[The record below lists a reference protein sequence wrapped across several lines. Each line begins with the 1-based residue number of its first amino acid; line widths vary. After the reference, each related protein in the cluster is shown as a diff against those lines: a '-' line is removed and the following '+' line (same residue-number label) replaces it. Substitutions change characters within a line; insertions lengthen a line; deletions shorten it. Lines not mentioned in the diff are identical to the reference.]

1 MLALA
6 RRKIQQF
13 GPYKCLALLLV
24 PLLIVEPLKIA
35 GIAFVSGGHWAAGA
49 CIIIGAYAASLLVV
63 DRLFRVAKSKLMT
76 LNWFAGLVTAFDKT
90 RGIAL
95 AGLHMAGRE
104 RNPEPRAEI
113 DRGWQSKP

>member
-24 PLLIVEPLKIA
+24 PLLVVEPLKIA
-35 GIAFVSGGHWAAGA
+35 GIAFVTVGHWAAGA
-49 CIIIGAYAASLLVV
+49 CIILGAYASSLLVV
-63 DRLFRVAKSKLMT
+63 DRLFRAAKSKLMT
-76 LNWFAGLVTAFDKT
+76 INWFAGMVTAFVKM

-95 AGLHMAGRE
+95 AWVRRAAGKRI
-104 RNPEPRAEI
+104 RRRPDAPEIQPNKI
-113 DRGWQSKP
+113 